1 MRYLRLLV
9 PLVVMVFCSCNK
21 NAPLANTTQ
30 RTLTNPK
37 ESLTRESFGHLP
49 DGRDVGIFTLTNTNG
64 LKAKVTEYGAI
75 LVSLE
80 VPDKSGKLADV
91 THGYDTLKGWL
102 GNTSYLG
109 SSVGRFGNRIRDGK
123 FTLDGK
129 EYSLAKNN
137 KPGGIPCHLHGG
149 LKGFDKVLWSGKAVG
164 KNSVEFTYRSPAG
177 EEGYPGNMDVK
188 VTYTLTDRNELRW
201 EAKAKSDAPTIANI
215 VHHSYWNLSGDP
227 TRSINDHQLQIPA
240 KNYLP
245 TTAGLI
251 PTGKIAPVAGTPM
264 DFTTSTRI
272 GDRVDADFEA
282 LKFGGGYD
290 HCWVLDK
297 GHDLHLSARLKDPS
311 SGRVMEIFSNQ
322 PGIQFYGGNF
332 LDGTIDGKKGMKYGH
347 RTALCLETEGFPDS
361 PNQPSFPSPVLRPG
375 STYHHVMI
383 HKFSAE

>member
-1 MRYLRLLV
+1 MK
-9 PLVVMVFCSCNK
+9 SD
-21 NAPLANTTQ
+21 T
-30 RTLTNPK
+30 RTVETIPQSQSVTK
-37 ESLTRESFGHLP
+37 ESFGHLP
-49 DGRDVGIFTLTNTNG
+49 DGRDVAIFTLTNANG

-80 VPDKSGKLADV
+80 VPDKNGKLADV
-91 THGYDTLKGWL
+91 THGYDTLEGWL

-109 SSVGRFGNRIRDGK
+109 ASVGRFGNRIRDAK
-123 FTLDGK
+123 FSLDGK
-129 EYSLAKNN
+129 EYVLAKNN
-137 KPGGIPCHLHGG
+137 EPGGIPCHLHGG

-177 EEGYPGNMDVK
+177 EESYPGNMDVK
-188 VTYTLTDRNELRW
+188 ITYTLTDSNELRW
-201 EAKAKSDAPTIANI
+201 EATATTDAPTIANI

-227 TRSINDHQLQIPA
+227 TRTINDHQLQIPA

-245 TTAGLI
+245 TNAGLI
-251 PTGKIAPVAGTPM
+251 PTGEIAPVAGTPM

-282 LKFGGGYD
+282 IKFGGGYD

-297 GHDLHLSARLKDPS
+297 GKDLQLSARLKDPS

-332 LDGTIDGKKGMKYGH
+332 LDGTITGKKGVKYGR
-347 RTALCLETEGFPDS
+347 RTALCLETEGYPDS
-361 PNQPSFPSPVLRPG
+361 PNQTSFPSPVLRPG
-375 STYHHVMI
+375 ATYHHVMI